1 MLEDGDQSGAAED
14 FEVVRT
20 RILSL
25 FFIAKFHNKFF
36 SPDKNEQ
43 IEATKAAIDFYKR
56 VIDSCNIDGRVKTAL
71 EEEFRTSIDASDM
84 LQRQLQAYQLQDDPM
99 I

>member
-1 MLEDGDQSGAAED
+1 M
-14 FEVVRT
+14 
-20 RILSL
+20 
-25 FFIAKFHNKFF
+25 
-36 SPDKNEQ
+36 
-43 IEATKAAIDFYKR
+43 TKAAIDFYKR

-99 I
+99 EV